1 MVSVSQSVAD
11 ALAEN
16 RPVVALA
23 STIISHGLPR
33 PDNLPAARR
42 FEAIL
47 TNQGVVPATVAV
59 LDGQI
64 KVGLSDDEVER
75 VANDDLVKA
84 SVRDLPVLV
93 SRKASGGTTAAA
105 AAYIARLA
113 GIRVFAGGGL
123 GGVHRGAQR
132 TYDESADLHTLAETP
147 ITVVTAGIKSILDIP
162 ATLERFE
169 SLSLTVLGYRT
180 DEFPGFLTTTSG
192 EKLDWRVDSPEDVA
206 DAMAS
211 SDSLQRKGA
220 ILVANPISPDKQL
233 DPKLHESA
241 LKAALDA
248 AEADG
253 VTGKDVSPF
262 LLSAM
267 TELTGGLSLAVNL
280 DIAAANIDLGGQIA
294 RAWTAR
300 T

>member
-1 MVSVSQSVAD
+1 MVSISQPVSE
-11 ALAEN
+11 ALAEG

-47 TNQGVVPATVAV
+47 ADQGVVPATVAV
-59 LDGQI
+59 LDGEI
-64 KVGLSDDEVER
+64 KVGLTDSELER
-75 VANDDLVKA
+75 VANDDLIKA
-84 SVRDLPVLV
+84 SVRDLPVLA
-93 SRKASGGTTAAA
+93 SRKSSGGTTTAA
-105 AAYIARLA
+105 AAYIARIA

-123 GGVHRGAQR
+123 GGVHRDAQR
-132 TYDESADLHTLAETP
+132 TYDESADLHALAETP

-169 SLSLTVLGYRT
+169 SLSLTVLGYGT

-192 EKLDWRVDSPEDVA
+192 ERLDWRVDSPDDVA
-206 DAMAS
+206 GVMQS
-211 SDSLQRKGA
+211 SDELQRSGA
-220 ILVANPISPDKQL
+220 ILVANPIALDKQL
-233 DPKLHESA
+233 DPALHHSA
-241 LKAALDA
+241 LTAALDA
-248 AEADG
+248 AKAEG
-253 VTGKDVSPF
+253 VTGKDVTPF

-280 DIAAANIDLGGQIA
+280 DIAAGNIDLGGKIA
-294 RAWTAR
+294 TAWANRA
-300 T
+300 